1 MSQGDEKKGNN
12 MDTTKENLN
21 GSKDRLNYTEYSIA
35 MGLVVTICFSITN
48 RIFYDINGS
57 ASDPIFNPKDSYYVW
72 LMALIAALLSNLL
85 FNPKGRS
92 VGYFIIETW
101 QGFPKFF
108 KAIFKARFFGA
119 FYNAV
124 LGSRL
129 RDFYVMLLTMPF
141 IAAIHEISAYC
152 GHPSN
157 FLIEGLVIL
166 GFLVCF
172 GICSRLCAK
181 WGW

>member
-1 MSQGDEKKGNN
+1 MNI
-12 MDTTKENLN
+12 KE
-21 GSKDRLNYTEYSIA
+21 RLSDLEYRWA
-35 MGLVVTICFSITN
+35 MALVYGGCISITT

-57 ASDPIFNPKDSYYVW
+57 ASDPLFDPKYSYYVW
-72 LMALIAALLSNLL
+72 LVGLIAALLSNLL

-119 FYNAV
+119 FYDAV

-129 RDFYVMLLTMPF
+129 RDFYMMLLTIPF
-141 IAAIHEISAYC
+141 IIAMHEISAYC

-157 FLIEGLVIL
+157 LLVEGLVIL
-166 GFLVCF
+166 GFQGFLK
-172 GICSRLCAK
+172 LCAK

>member
-1 MSQGDEKKGNN
+1 

-21 GSKDRLNYTEYSIA
+21 GSKKRLSDWEYRWA
-35 MGLVVTICFSITN
+35 MALVYGGCISITT
-48 RIFYDINGS
+48 RIFYEINGS
-57 ASDPIFNPKDSYYVW
+57 ASDPLFDPKYSYYVW
-72 LMALIAALLSNLL
+72 LVGLIAALLSNLL

-92 VGYFIIETW
+92 SGYLMIETW

-119 FYNAV
+119 FYDAV

-129 RDFYVMLLTMPF
+129 RDFYVMLLTIPF
-141 IAAIHEISAYC
+141 IIAMHEISAYC

-157 FLIEGLVIL
+157 LLVEGLVIL
-166 GFLVCF
+166 GFQGFLK
-172 GICSRLCAK
+172 LCAK

>member
-1 MSQGDEKKGNN
+1 MNIKN
-12 MDTTKENLN
+12 
-21 GSKDRLNYTEYSIA
+21 RLSDWEYQWA
-35 MGLVVTICFSITN
+35 MALVYGGCISITT

-57 ASDPIFNPKDSYYVW
+57 ASDPLFDPKYSYYVW
-72 LMALIAALLSNLL
+72 LVGLIAALLSNLL

-92 VGYFIIETW
+92 VGYLMIETW

-124 LGSRL
+124 LGARL
-129 RDFYVMLLTMPF
+129 RDFYVMLLTIPF
-141 IAAIHEISAYC
+141 IIAMHEISAYC

-157 FLIEGLVIL
+157 LLVEGLVIL
-166 GFLVCF
+166 GFQGFLK
-172 GICSRLCAK
+172 LCAK

>member
-1 MSQGDEKKGNN
+1 MNI
-12 MDTTKENLN
+12 KE
-21 GSKDRLNYTEYSIA
+21 RLSDLEYRWA
-35 MGLVVTICFSITN
+35 MALVYGGCISITT

-57 ASDPIFNPKDSYYVW
+57 ASDPLFDPKYSYYVW
-72 LMALIAALLSNLL
+72 LVGLIAALLSNLL

-101 QGFPKFF
+101 QGFPKFL

-141 IAAIHEISAYC
+141 IIAMHEISAYC

-157 FLIEGLVIL
+157 FLVEGLVIVGFQ
-166 GFLVCF
+166 GFLK
-172 GICSRLCAK
+172 LCAK

>member
-1 MSQGDEKKGNN
+1 

-21 GSKDRLNYTEYSIA
+21 GSKKRLSDWEYRWA
-35 MGLVVTICFSITN
+35 MALVYGGCISITT

-57 ASDPIFNPKDSYYVW
+57 ASDPIFDPKYSYYVW
-72 LMALIAALLSNLL
+72 LVGLIAALLSNLL

-92 VGYFIIETW
+92 VGYLMIETW

-119 FYNAV
+119 FYDAV
-124 LGSRL
+124 LGARL
-129 RDFYVMLLTMPF
+129 RDFYLLLLTMPF
-141 IAAIHEISAYC
+141 IIAMHEISAYC

-157 FLIEGLVIL
+157 FFVEGLVIL
-166 GFLVCF
+166 GFQGFLK
-172 GICSRLCAK
+172 LCTK

>member
-1 MSQGDEKKGNN
+1 MNI
-12 MDTTKENLN
+12 KE
-21 GSKDRLNYTEYSIA
+21 RLSDWEYRWA
-35 MGLVVTICFSITN
+35 MALVYGGCISITT

-57 ASDPIFNPKDSYYVW
+57 ASDPLFDPKYSYYVW
-72 LMALIAALLSNLL
+72 LVGLIAALLSNLL

-92 VGYFIIETW
+92 AGYLMIETW

-119 FYNAV
+119 FYDAV
-124 LGSRL
+124 LGARL
-129 RDFYVMLLTMPF
+129 RDFYVMLLTIPF
-141 IAAIHEISAYC
+141 IIAMHEISAYC

-157 FLIEGLVIL
+157 LLVEGLVIL
-166 GFLVCF
+166 GFQGFLK
-172 GICSRLCAK
+172 LCTK

>member
-1 MSQGDEKKGNN
+1 

-21 GSKDRLNYTEYSIA
+21 DSKERLNHTEYSVA
-35 MGLVVTICFSITN
+35 TVLVIIICYSIVFRTALY
-48 RIFYDINGS
+48 RSDVG
-57 ASDPIFNPKDSYYVW
+57 DPIFDPKDSYYVW
-72 LMALIAALLSNLL
+72 LAGLIAALLSNLL

-119 FYNAV
+119 FYDAV
-124 LGSRL
+124 LGARL
-129 RDFYVMLLTMPF
+129 RDFYVMLLIMPF
-141 IAAIHEISAYC
+141 VAAMHEISAYC

-157 FLIEGLVIL
+157 FFVEGLVIL
-166 GFLVCF
+166 GFQGFLK
-172 GICSRLCAK
+172 LCTK
-181 WGW
+181 LGW

>member
-1 MSQGDEKKGNN
+1 MSQGDGGKGNN

-21 GSKDRLNYTEYSIA
+21 GSKDRLSGSEYSKAI
-35 MGLVVTICFSITN
+35 GLVYAICISIAT
-48 RIFYDINGS
+48 RIFYEINGS
-57 ASDPIFNPKDSYYVW
+57 ASDPIFNPKYSYYVW
-72 LMALIAALLSNLL
+72 LVALIAALLSNLL
-85 FNPKGRS
+85 FNPKGKS
-92 VGYFIIETW
+92 VGYLMIETW

-119 FYNAV
+119 FYDAV
-124 LGSRL
+124 LGARL
-129 RDFYVMLLTMPF
+129 KDFYLMLLIMPF
-141 IAAIHEISAYC
+141 VVAMHEISAYC

-166 GFLVCF
+166 GFQGFLK
-172 GICSRLCAK
+172 LCAK

>member
-1 MSQGDEKKGNN
+1 MNI
-12 MDTTKENLN
+12 KE
-21 GSKDRLNYTEYSIA
+21 RLSGPEYLRAI
-35 MGLVVTICFSITN
+35 GLVYAICISITT

-57 ASDPIFNPKDSYYVW
+57 ASDPLFDPKYSYYVW
-72 LMALIAALLSNLL
+72 LVGLIAALLSNLL

-92 VGYFIIETW
+92 AGYFIIETW

-119 FYNAV
+119 FYDAV

-129 RDFYVMLLTMPF
+129 RDFYLMLLTIPF
-141 IAAIHEISAYC
+141 IAAMHEISAYC

-157 FLIEGLVIL
+157 FLVEGLVIL
-166 GFLVCF
+166 GFQGFLK
-172 GICSRLCAK
+172 LCAK

>member
-1 MSQGDEKKGNN
+1 MNI
-12 MDTTKENLN
+12 KEHLS
-21 GSKDRLNYTEYSIA
+21 GTEYQWA
-35 MGLVVTICFSITN
+35 VALVYGGCISITT

-57 ASDPIFNPKDSYYVW
+57 ASDPIFDPKNSYYMW
-72 LMALIAALLSNLL
+72 LAGLIAALLSNLL

-92 VGYFIIETW
+92 PGYLIIETW

-119 FYNAV
+119 FYDAV
-124 LGSRL
+124 LGARL
-129 RDFYVMLLTMPF
+129 RDFYMVLLTIPF
-141 IAAIHEISAYC
+141 GIAMHEISAYC

-157 FLIEGLVIL
+157 FLVEGLVIL
-166 GFLVCF
+166 GLVCVF

-181 WGW
+181 LGW

>member
-1 MSQGDEKKGNN
+1 MSQGDGGKGNN

-21 GSKDRLNYTEYSIA
+21 GSKERLSGSEYSRA
-35 MGLVVTICFSITN
+35 MGLVYAICISIN
-48 RIFYDINGS
+48 ARIFYDIDGS
-57 ASDPIFNPKDSYYVW
+57 ASDSIFDPKNSYYVW
-72 LMALIAALLSNLL
+72 LVGLIAALLSNLL

-119 FYNAV
+119 FYDAV
-124 LGSRL
+124 LGARL
-129 RDFYVMLLTMPF
+129 RDFYVMLLTIPF
-141 IAAIHEISAYC
+141 IIAMHEISAYC

-157 FLIEGLVIL
+157 LLVEGLVIVGFQ
-166 GFLVCF
+166 GFLK
-172 GICSRLCAK
+172 LCAK

>member
-1 MSQGDEKKGNN
+1 MNIKN
-12 MDTTKENLN
+12 
-21 GSKDRLNYTEYSIA
+21 RLSDWEYQWAVAIVYAGCIS
-35 MGLVVTICFSITN
+35 TIPYSLGAVDPLFS
-48 RIFYDINGS
+48 
-57 ASDPIFNPKDSYYVW
+57 PKDSYYAW
-72 LMALIAALLSNLL
+72 PTLLIATLLSNLL
-85 FNPKGRS
+85 FDPRGRDCYKS
-92 VGYFIIETW
+92 LQVEY
-101 QGFPKFF
+101 PKFL

-157 FLIEGLVIL
+157 LLIEGLVML

-181 WGW
+181 LGW

>member
-1 MSQGDEKKGNN
+1 MNI
-12 MDTTKENLN
+12 KE
-21 GSKDRLNYTEYSIA
+21 RLSDLEYRWA
-35 MGLVVTICFSITN
+35 MALVYGGCISITT

-57 ASDPIFNPKDSYYVW
+57 ASDPLFDPKYSYYVW
-72 LMALIAALLSNLL
+72 LVGLIAALLSNLL
-85 FNPKGRS
+85 FDPRGRDRYKS
-92 VGYFIIETW
+92 FQVRYPRFL
-101 QGFPKFF
+101 

-129 RDFYVMLLTMPF
+129 RDFYVALLTMPF

-157 FLIEGLVIL
+157 LLVEGLVIL
-166 GFLVCF
+166 SFVCVF
-172 GICSRLCAK
+172 GLCVRLCAK

>member
-1 MSQGDEKKGNN
+1 MNIKN
-12 MDTTKENLN
+12 
-21 GSKDRLNYTEYSIA
+21 RLSDLEYRWA
-35 MGLVVTICFSITN
+35 MALVYGGCISITT

-57 ASDPIFNPKDSYYVW
+57 ASDPLFDPKYSYYVW
-72 LMALIAALLSNLL
+72 LVGLIAALLSNLL

-129 RDFYVMLLTMPF
+129 RDFYVMLLTIPF
-141 IAAIHEISAYC
+141 IIAMHEISAYC

-157 FLIEGLVIL
+157 LLVEGLVIL
-166 GFLVCF
+166 GFQGFLK
-172 GICSRLCAK
+172 LCAK

>member
-1 MSQGDEKKGNN
+1 MNI
-12 MDTTKENLN
+12 KE
-21 GSKDRLNYTEYSIA
+21 RLSDLEYRWA
-35 MGLVVTICFSITN
+35 VALVYGGCISITT

-57 ASDPIFNPKDSYYVW
+57 ASDPIFDPKYSYYVW
-72 LMALIAALLSNLL
+72 LVALIAALLSNLL

-92 VGYFIIETW
+92 VGYLMIETW

-119 FYNAV
+119 FYDAV

-129 RDFYVMLLTMPF
+129 RDFYLMLLTIPF
-141 IAAIHEISAYC
+141 IIAMHEISAYC

-157 FLIEGLVIL
+157 LLIEGLVIL
-166 GFLVCF
+166 GFQGFLK
-172 GICSRLCAK
+172 LCAK

>member
-1 MSQGDEKKGNN
+1 MSQGDGGEGNN

-21 GSKDRLNYTEYSIA
+21 GSKERLNHTEYSVA
-35 MGLVVTICFSITN
+35 TVLVIIICYSIVFRTALY
-48 RIFYDINGS
+48 RPDVG
-57 ASDPIFNPKDSYYVW
+57 DPIFDPKDSYYVW
-72 LMALIAALLSNLL
+72 LAGLIAALLSNLL

-92 VGYFIIETW
+92 VGYLMIETW

-119 FYNAV
+119 FYDAV
-124 LGSRL
+124 LGARL
-129 RDFYVMLLTMPF
+129 RDFYVMLLTIPF
-141 IAAIHEISAYC
+141 IIAMHEISAYC

-157 FLIEGLVIL
+157 FLVEGLVIL
-166 GFLVCF
+166 GFQGFLK
-172 GICSRLCAK
+172 LCAK